1 METKKVDWN
10 EVEEMEDEIV
20 GEGEEKTI
28 ETKNGLENKQNV
40 CPPWLLCWVWFLG
53 RLGESFLVRK
63 TWKVGQYRRIP
74 GCCCCTSANKG
85 HKQRG

>member
-28 ETKNGLENKQNV
+28 ETKNCIDHERHL
-40 CPPWLLCWVWFLG
+40 
-53 RLGESFLVRK
+53 
-63 TWKVGQYRRIP
+63 
-74 GCCCCTSANKG
+74 
-85 HKQRG
+85 